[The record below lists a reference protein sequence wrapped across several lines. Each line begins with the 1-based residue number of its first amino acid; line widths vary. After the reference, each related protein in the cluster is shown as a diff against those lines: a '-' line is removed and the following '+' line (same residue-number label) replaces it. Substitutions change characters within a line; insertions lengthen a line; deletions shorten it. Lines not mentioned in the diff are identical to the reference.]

1 MREVTKNKEKLRKNL
16 LELTE
21 YKYMLQITQNFVRR
35 TPEVLLGVF
44 DRDSCHVAFLCFSLL
59 NCLKMKV

>member
-44 DRDSCHVAFLCFSLL
+44 DRDCCLVAFL
-59 NCLKMKV
+59 